1 MKRIK
6 EVIEEMEKDL
16 EGLKKRDRVDT
27 SQIRP

>member
-16 EGLKKRDRVDT
+16 EGLKKEGSSRYVT
-27 SQIRP
+27 N